1 PPQRQR
7 RLSPGWEAPSTRA
20 DACAPR
26 AVPHATLAGVTR
38 RPDAPPPADP
48 RTRAALRAVLTV
60 LAVMAVLFAAVVLM
74 LAYGP
79 AR

>member
-1 PPQRQR
+1 MRPSR
-7 RLSPGWEAPSTRA
+7 RA
-20 DACAPR
+20 ACHTGERDP
-26 AVPHATLAGVTR
+26 TSGCTT
-38 RPDAPPPADP
+38 PADP

>member
-1 PPQRQR
+1 M
-7 RLSPGWEAPSTRA
+7 
-20 DACAPR
+20 
-26 AVPHATLAGVTR
+26 PHATLASVTR
-38 RPDAPPPADP
+38 RPDAPPPVDP

>member
-1 PPQRQR
+1 M
-7 RLSPGWEAPSTRA
+7 
-20 DACAPR
+20 PR
-26 AVPHATLAGVTR
+26 ATLESVTR

-60 LAVMAVLFAAVVLM
+60 LAVMAVLFAAVVLT

>member
-1 PPQRQR
+1 M
-7 RLSPGWEAPSTRA
+7 
-20 DACAPR
+20 PR
-26 AVPHATLAGVTR
+26 ATLASVTQH
-38 RPDAPPPADP
+38 PDAPPPADP

-60 LAVMAVLFAAVVLM
+60 LAVLAVLFAAVVLT

>member
-1 PPQRQR
+1 M
-7 RLSPGWEAPSTRA
+7 PSTRA

-26 AVPHATLAGVTR
+26 AVPRATLASVTQH
-38 RPDAPPPADP
+38 PDAPPPADP

-60 LAVMAVLFAAVVLM
+60 LAVMAVLFAAVVLT

>member
-1 PPQRQR
+1 MDP
-7 RLSPGWEAPSTRA
+7 RLAWRDAAGGPRDDAHRGTAPHR
-20 DACAPR
+20 
-26 AVPHATLAGVTR
+26 ATLAPVTR
-38 RPDAPPPADP
+38 PPDAPPPADP

-60 LAVMAVLFAAVVLM
+60 LAVMAALFALVVLV

>member
-1 PPQRQR
+1 M
-7 RLSPGWEAPSTRA
+7 
-20 DACAPR
+20 
-26 AVPHATLAGVTR
+26 TR

-48 RTRAALRAVLTV
+48 RTRAALRAVLAV

-74 LAYGP
+74 LVYGP

>member
-1 PPQRQR
+1 
-7 RLSPGWEAPSTRA
+7 
-20 DACAPR
+20 
-26 AVPHATLAGVTR
+26 
-38 RPDAPPPADP
+38 
-48 RTRAALRAVLTV
+48 VLTV